1 MNFSLIIMTE
11 VLFIDKM
18 HLKILQYVDAILF
31 IFSKIHIYMI
41 LVKINTINKTATKIH
56 CITKFILRDVDI
68 LRDFED
74 N

>member
-31 IFSKIHIYMI
+31 IFSKIHLYD
-41 LVKINTINKTATKIH
+41 LSQNKH
-56 CITKFILRDVDI
+56 
-68 LRDFED
+68 